1 MEKTDSSFI
10 VPHHTNRIF
19 EVCDFSTLQD
29 RQVSWPAFYFAQK
42 HPRVVKNGWEKTLS
56 GPENFSGVL
65 INRLVTA
72 SKEAAFKSS
81 TLFLVLESRGW
92 RLMIAGN
99 RVISFGMFRKGT

>member
-1 MEKTDSSFI
+1 MWKKTDSSFI
-10 VPHHTNRIF
+10 VPRHTNRIL
-19 EVCDFSTLQD
+19 EVSDFSTLQD

-72 SKEAAFKSS
+72 SKEAAF
-81 TLFLVLESRGW
+81 
-92 RLMIAGN
+92 
-99 RVISFGMFRKGT
+99 